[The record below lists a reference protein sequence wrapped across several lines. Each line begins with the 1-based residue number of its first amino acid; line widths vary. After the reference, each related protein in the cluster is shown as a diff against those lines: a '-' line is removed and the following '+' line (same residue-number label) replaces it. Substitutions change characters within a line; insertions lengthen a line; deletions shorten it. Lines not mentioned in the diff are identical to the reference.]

1 MLLYLQN
8 LSREE
13 ITPNTNLL
21 EYVDTVLDQK
31 QKEGQFVSH
40 IMWIPQVTDNG
51 WAVSKWL
58 L

>member
-1 MLLYLQN
+1 MLLYLQT

-40 IMWIPQVTDNG
+40 IM
-51 WAVSKWL
+51 
-58 L
+58 